1 MKQRQSRLAS
11 SQVYTPYGFVHAQTA
26 SPMLAFNG
34 QRKDP
39 VTDSYPL
46 GNGYRIYSP
55 FLMRFHSP
63 DRLSPFGAGGN
74 ISYAYCENDPLNHV
88 DPSGQVKFLVR
99 SGSRYQTKFSLPT
112 RSQNST
118 FALPKQLRS
127 AQKAYQKLSNK
138 PLLAEQL
145 ATDQLHAKQD
155 LKFSRRRVDRMFL
168 ALEEIDARLE
178 FGLLIEKKPQ
188 DAPLLSQTSISHQS
202 PTIRGLQ
209 PSRDVNIQPE
219 QNAWLRDFR
228 TAIRNGSG
236 SEIARLA
243 RERLGM

>member
-11 SQVYTPYGFVHAQTA
+11 SQVYMPYGFIHARPEA
-26 SPMLAFNG
+26 PSLGYNG

-39 VTDSYPL
+39 VTDVYPL

-74 ISYAYCENDPLNHV
+74 NSYAYCENDPLNHV

-112 RSQNST
+112 RSQNSIFT
-118 FALPKQLRS
+118 LPKQLRS

-155 LKFSRRRVDRMFL
+155 LKFIRRRVDRMSL
-168 ALEEIDARLE
+168 ALDEIDARLDFVSSE
-178 FGLLIEKKPQ
+178 MRTADTPVPPQ
-188 DAPLLSQTSISHQS
+188 ATASHQS
-202 PTIRGLQ
+202 PTDIGFQ

-219 QNAWLRDFR
+219 QNAWLRDIR

-243 RERLGM
+243 REKFGM